1 MHDTQYQEPAAADR
15 PQRRAAPDAPYKR
28 CRSHDPIVPTCGPPI
43 PDHMLSH
50 ANKVA
55 ANMRAGRFVRR
66 PTFVLG
72 LRAVDATTQALAARI
87 LRGPLAAL
95 CDDTAA
101 LLAAPRPTDPATA
114 TATATARHGT
124 SILELVRDAYALE
137 PGRPWT
143 LWAFRDMWDR
153 CPVALK
159 SAEDAFVFLH
169 VRLAALE
176 RHEGDPTELQL
187 FVHFVV
193 EASPTW
199 PKLFAVTY
207 VSDGDDDD
215 GDDDGDDDNGEEEDG
230 QEAEMRD
237 MEDLKLDEETKATQK
252 RMERQGRLSTREI
265 EKDEIENGAKGRRSA
280 SRKGEKQTKERGS
293 ETKWRDKKNASE
305 ETNSRD
311 CTGSGRCSESAN
323 RETHVGGGFNMS
335 VRMRPWTGCGGDSEC
350 FDPAPSAEVR

>member
-28 CRSHDPIVPTCGPPI
+28 CRSHDPISPTCGPPI

-55 ANMRAGRFVRR
+55 ANMRAGRFVRQ

-101 LLAAPRPTDPATA
+101 LLAAPGPTGPA

-124 SILELVRDAYALE
+124 SILELAHDAYALE

-159 SAEDAFVFLH
+159 SAEDAFVFLQA
-169 VRLAALE
+169 RLATLQRQE
-176 RHEGDPTELQL
+176 EDPTALQL
-187 FVHFVV
+187 LVHFVV

-215 GDDDGDDDNGEEEDG
+215 DEEEDDNGEEEDG
-230 QEAEMRD
+230 QKAEMRD
-237 MEDLKLDEETKATQK
+237 MEDFKLDEETKATQK
-252 RMERQGRLSTREI
+252 RMERQEG
-265 EKDEIENGAKGRRSA
+265 
-280 SRKGEKQTKERGS
+280 
-293 ETKWRDKKNASE
+293 
-305 ETNSRD
+305 
-311 CTGSGRCSESAN
+311 
-323 RETHVGGGFNMS
+323 
-335 VRMRPWTGCGGDSEC
+335 
-350 FDPAPSAEVR
+350 FDPSPSADVQ